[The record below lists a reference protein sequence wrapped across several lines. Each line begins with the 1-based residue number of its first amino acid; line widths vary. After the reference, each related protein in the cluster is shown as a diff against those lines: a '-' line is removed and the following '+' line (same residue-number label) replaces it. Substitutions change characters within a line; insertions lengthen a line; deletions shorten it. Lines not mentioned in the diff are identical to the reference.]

1 MLTLSTELQNLAA
14 LQATQDRIDEALSAL
29 DELKAEVQE
38 HSATQAE
45 LLKKRNDVQ
54 DRFDTAQRAWQ
65 DLESGVASRKEE
77 LRQWENRMNGLSDW
91 REQQALQAAIRDQKR
106 QIEYG
111 ERDIREKVEQVTALE
126 DEYNGAQ
133 EALEDVERKVA
144 DGEAAYA
151 GQRQEIEDNLAAEYQ
166 TRDELLAACPASER
180 RRWEN
185 FSRRSQS
192 KVVVTAHDG
201 VCGHCHVS
209 LLPMDWIEVLK
220 KEKPVSCTGCQRII
234 VHESFLQTETD
245 AVPVAE
251 ASDASAEQE
260 ADQPQAEA
268 G

>member
-1 MLTLSTELQNLAA
+1 MLNLSTELTNLAA
-14 LQATQDRIDEALSAL
+14 LQATQDRIDDALSAL
-29 DELKAEVQE
+29 DELKAEVQT
-38 HSATQAE
+38 HSENQAE

-111 ERDIREKVEQVTALE
+111 ERDIREKVEQVTSLE
-126 DEYNGAQ
+126 DEYNAAQ
-133 EALEDVERKVA
+133 EALEGVEQKVA
-144 DGEAAYA
+144 EGEAAYA
-151 GQRQEIEDNLAAEYQ
+151 GQRREIEESLAVEYQ
-166 TRDELLAACPASER
+166 TRDDLLAGCAPSER

-185 FSRRSQS
+185 FSRRNQS

-201 VCGHCHVS
+201 VCGSCHVS

-220 KEKPVSCTGCQRII
+220 KEKPVVCTGCQRII
-234 VHESFLQTETD
+234 VHESFLH
-245 AVPVAE
+245 PVGVEAAE
-251 ASDASAEQE
+251 ASVE
-260 ADQPQAEA
+260 PQAEV

>member
-1 MLTLSTELQNLAA
+1 MLTLSTELENLAS

-29 DELKAEVQE
+29 DELKAEVST
-38 HSATQAE
+38 HSAAQAE

-111 ERDIREKVEQVTALE
+111 ERDIREKVDQVTTLE
-126 DEYNGAQ
+126 DEYNAAQ
-133 EALEDVERKVA
+133 EALEGVEKKVA
-144 DGEAAYA
+144 AGEQAYS
-151 GQRQEIEDNLAAEYQ
+151 GQRQEIENDLAAEYQ
-166 TRDELLAACPASER
+166 TRDQLVSACTPTMR

-185 FSRRSQS
+185 FSRRSES
-192 KVVVTAHDG
+192 KVVVTARDG
-201 VCGHCHVS
+201 VCGSCHVS

-220 KEKPVSCTGCQRII
+220 KEKPIVCSGCLRII
-234 VHESFLQTETD
+234 VHEDFLR
-245 AVPVAE
+245 
-251 ASDASAEQE
+251 ASGAGESKGDIESA
-260 ADQPQAEA
+260 ADDDGEPQVEA